1 VHPKKQTKW
10 IVITGGVISTL
21 GKGIVTSS
29 IGALLKM
36 RGYKVTVAK
45 IDPYIN
51 IDAGTMRPTEHG
63 EVFVTFDGGETDQ
76 DLGNYERFLDIKLP
90 RFHNI
95 TTGQVYREVITKERN
110 LEFAGKCVEV
120 IPHIPQEVQ
129 RRLKLCAESTDADFV
144 LVEIGGTVG
153 DYQNVLFL
161 EALRTM
167 RLKGVPMIFVHVV
180 YLPTPKTAG
189 EMKSKPAQHSS
200 RELNSVGIQADFIV
214 CRASEAVD
222 QVRKEKL
229 SLFCNVKTDDVISC
243 QDLNSIYDV
252 PLLFV
257 SQKFDE
263 KILEKFSLKPKV
275 FNGEMKKWREFI
287 SRKNSAKDSLKIG
300 IVGKYF
306 NSGNFVL
313 EDSYISVIEA
323 LKHACI
329 KYSVSPNIEWIS
341 AQDFENGRNTNELE
355 SYDAIIVPG
364 GFGSS
369 GIEGKINTIK
379 YARENKIP
387 FLGLCYGL
395 QLAVIE
401 HARNILGMQNANTTE
416 IDKNTAVP
424 VIDILPEQ
432 KKNLE
437 LCDYGATMRLGE
449 YPALLKKGSLVYK
462 LYGKQEKVL
471 ERHRH
476 RYEVNPDYIAQ
487 LQSSGMIFSGMSPS
501 GKLVEYL
508 ERDDHPFFVATQAHP
523 EFTSRVL
530 RPNPLFDGLIRAALE
545 RKKKIKPEIKATN

>member
-1 VHPKKQTKW
+1 
-10 IVITGGVISTL
+10 
-21 GKGIVTSS
+21 
-29 IGALLKM
+29 
-36 RGYKVTVAK
+36 
-45 IDPYIN
+45 
-51 IDAGTMRPTEHG
+51 MRPTEHG

-275 FNGEMKKWREFI
+275 FNGEMKNGE
-287 SRKNSAKDSLKIG
+287 S
-300 IVGKYF
+300 
-306 NSGNFVL
+306 
-313 EDSYISVIEA
+313 SY
-323 LKHACI
+323 
-329 KYSVSPNIEWIS
+329 
-341 AQDFENGRNTNELE
+341 R
-355 SYDAIIVPG
+355 
-364 GFGSS
+364 
-369 GIEGKINTIK
+369 GKIL
-379 YARENKIP
+379 RKI
-387 FLGLCYGL
+387 
-395 QLAVIE
+395 
-401 HARNILGMQNANTTE
+401 H
-416 IDKNTAVP
+416 
-424 VIDILPEQ
+424 
-432 KKNLE
+432 
-437 LCDYGATMRLGE
+437 
-449 YPALLKKGSLVYK
+449 
-462 LYGKQEKVL
+462 
-471 ERHRH
+471 
-476 RYEVNPDYIAQ
+476 
-487 LQSSGMIFSGMSPS
+487 
-501 GKLVEYL
+501 
-508 ERDDHPFFVATQAHP
+508 
-523 EFTSRVL
+523 
-530 RPNPLFDGLIRAALE
+530 
-545 RKKKIKPEIKATN
+545 

>member
-1 VHPKKQTKW
+1 VHPKKNTKW
-10 IVITGGVISTL
+10 IVVTGGVISTL
-21 GKGIVTSS
+21 GKGIVSSS

-36 RGYKVTVAK
+36 RGYKVTAAK

-76 DLGNYERFLDIKLP
+76 DIGNYERFLDVNIPKY
-90 RFHNI
+90 HNL
-95 TTGQVYREVITKERN
+95 TTGQVYREVINRERN
-110 LEFAGKCVEV
+110 LEYEGKCVEV

-129 RRLKLCAESTDADFV
+129 RRLRLCADTTDSDFIM
-144 LVEIGGTVG
+144 VEIGGTVG
-153 DYQNVLFL
+153 DYLNVLFL

-167 RLKGVPMIFVHVV
+167 KLKGVPMIFVHVV
-180 YLPTPKTAG
+180 YLPTPKTSG

-214 CRASEAVD
+214 CRASEPVD
-222 QVRKEKL
+222 DVRKDKL
-229 SLFCNVKTDDVISC
+229 SLFCNVKPEDVISC

-257 SQKFDE
+257 SQKLDE
-263 KILEKFSLKPKV
+263 KIFQKFGVKPKI

-287 SRKNSAKDSLKIG
+287 AKKNSATQSVKIG
-300 IVGKYF
+300 VVGKYF
-306 NSGNFVL
+306 SSGNFAL
-313 EDSYISVIEA
+313 EDSYISVLEA
-323 LKHACI
+323 IKHACY
-329 KYSVSPNIEWIS
+329 KNSVKPDIFWIS
-341 AQDFENGRNTNELE
+341 SQDFENGKRKTEELE
-355 SYDAIIVPG
+355 SCDAIIVPG
-364 GFGSS
+364 GFGAT

-379 YARENKIP
+379 YARENKVP

-401 HARNILGMQNANTTE
+401 HARNILGWKDANTTE
-416 IDKNTAVP
+416 IERTTPYP

-437 LCDYGATMRLGE
+437 MRDYGATMRLGD

-462 LYGKQEKVL
+462 LYGEKEKVI

-476 RYEVNPDYIAQ
+476 RYEVNPEFVEQ
-487 LQSSGMIFSGMSPS
+487 LQSNGLIFSGMSPS
-501 GKLVEYL
+501 GKLVEYM
-508 ERDDHPFFVATQAHP
+508 ERTDHPFFVATQAHP

-530 RPNPLFDGLIRAALE
+530 RPNPLFDGLIKAAIE
-545 RKKKIKPEIKATN
+545 RKKKRND

>member
-29 IGALLKM
+29 IGTLLKM

-90 RFHNI
+90 KYHNI

-110 LEFAGKCVEV
+110 LEYGGKCVEV

-129 RRLKLCAESTDADFV
+129 RRLKLCAESTEADFV

-229 SLFCNVKTDDVISC
+229 SLFCNVKADDVISC
-243 QDLNSIYDV
+243 QDLSSIYDV

-257 SQKFDE
+257 AQKFDE
-263 KILEKFSLKPKV
+263 KILEKFSLKAKV

-313 EDSYISVIEA
+313 EDSYLSVIEA

-329 KYSVSPNIEWIS
+329 KYSVLPNIVWIS

-369 GIEGKINTIK
+369 GIEGKINTIQ
-379 YARENKIP
+379 YVRENKIP

-401 HARNILGMQNANTTE
+401 HARNILGMKNANTTE
-416 IDKNTAVP
+416 IDKNTPVP

-437 LCDYGATMRLGE
+437 MCDYGATMRLGE
-449 YPALLKKGSLVYK
+449 YPALLKKGSLVYN

-476 RYEVNPDYIAQ
+476 RYEVNPDYISQ
-487 LQSSGMIFSGMSPS
+487 LQSSGMIFSGMSPN

-508 ERDDHPFFVATQAHP
+508 ERDDHPFFVATQSHP

-530 RPNPLFDGLIRAALE
+530 RPNPLFEGLIRAALE
-545 RKKKIKPEIKATN
+545 RKKKIKPEIKITN